1 MKRHA
6 STLLAALA
14 VAGCETT
21 PAVSPTPS
29 ATAPSSSAS
38 TPAPSAS
45 TSAVVAA
52 PGSFEDDVAF
62 LEEHGEVIVLESPS
76 GGRVAV
82 SPKYQG
88 RVMTSAVG
96 KGDKSLGF
104 VFRKFIEA
112 GKTGTQFD
120 NYGGEDRFWLGPEAG
135 QYGLYFPAGK
145 EFKIDAWQT
154 PEGFQVGAWTVKEKA
169 ADHVT
174 MTRSMSI
181 TNYAGFKFDLDVERT
196 VRLIDDKAAAA
207 RLGAPIGAGVRWV
220 GFETVN
226 KITNTSNVAWTKKD
240 GLLSVWILSMF
251 NPSADT
257 FVAVPFDAKATG
269 DVVNDKYFGKVPAD
283 RLEVNAK
290 DGFLLFACDGNHRS
304 KIGLGPTR
312 AKDFLGSYSA
322 SQKLLTIVNYDKPA
336 GAKDYV
342 NSMWEKQKDPFGGD
356 VVNSYN
362 DGPTEPGKPSL
373 GGFYEIETS
382 SPAAALKPTE
392 SLVHT
397 QRTFHLVGDA
407 ASLDPIAKQTLGI
420 DTARV
425 AGGIKK

>member
-1 MKRHA
+1 M
-6 STLLAALA
+6 
-14 VAGCETT
+14 
-21 PAVSPTPS
+21 PT
-29 ATAPSSSAS
+29 
-38 TPAPSAS
+38 
-45 TSAVVAA
+45 

-62 LEEHGEVIVLESPS
+62 LAAHGELLVLESKS

-96 KGDKSLGF
+96 KDQRSLGF
-104 VFRKFIEA
+104 VFRKFIEE

-120 NYGGEDRFWLGPEAG
+120 NYGGEDRFWLGPEGG
-135 QYGLYFPAGK
+135 QFGLYFPPGK
-145 EFKIDAWQT
+145 EFKIADWQT
-154 PEGFQVGAWTVKEKA
+154 PSGFQIGEWTVKEKA

-174 MTRSMSI
+174 MTRSMSV
-181 TNYAGFKFDLDVERT
+181 TNYAGTKFDVDVERT
-196 VRLIDDKAAAA
+196 VRLLDDKAVAA
-207 RLGAPIGAGVRWV
+207 RLHLDAPVGAGIQWV
-220 GFETVN
+220 AFETEN
-226 KITNTSNVAWTKKD
+226 KITNMGNAPWTKQG

-251 NPSADT
+251 NPSPDT

-283 RLEVNAK
+283 RLEVQPK

-304 KIGLGPTR
+304 KIGLGPAR

-322 SQKLLTIVNYDKPA
+322 SQRLLTIVNYDRPA

-397 QRTFHLVGDA
+397 QRTFHFVGDA
-407 ASLDPIAKQTLGI
+407 AALDPIAKKTLGI
-420 DTARV
+420 DTARIG
-425 AGGIKK
+425 AGIKK